1 MANPQVLNT
10 NMTDEEILAALAHY
24 LAANNPH
31 NVTAEQVSVSAEG
44 ITADNVSAALLE
56 VLAVT
61 KIQTL
66 SKGTAIPE
74 GADLDTYTTP
84 GVFHSPTGARSAT
97 LVNSPTKAYG
107 FRLEVRE
114 IISGRYM
121 QIVYPNAGG
130 VFYIRNFLSAG
141 WSNWFKFAGEEI
153 IPAEEA
159 AVE

>member
-66 SKGTAIPE
+66 SRGTAIPE
-74 GADLDTYTTP
+74 GADLDSYTTT
-84 GVFHSPTGARSAT
+84 GVYYSPTAAVSGT
-97 LVNSPTKAYG
+97 LLNSPTKAYG

-114 IISGRYM
+114 TIANNRIL
-121 QIVYPNAGG
+121 QILYPNAKG
-130 VFYIRNFLSAG
+130 VFYMRNLLSAG

-159 AVE
+159 SA

>member
-1 MANPQVLNT
+1 MTETTNLHLTMDAPSEPYSVERVNANTQKLDDFAGET
-10 NMTDEEILAALAHY
+10 LAALVA
-24 LAANNPH
+24 LAAW
-31 NVTAEQVSVSAEG
+31 EQHS
-44 ITADNVSAALLE
+44 
-56 VLAVT
+56 
-61 KIQTL
+61 L
-66 SKGTAIPE
+66 SRGTAIPE